1 DVGTSGNAGTT
12 GSGGDSSS
20 GQAGDVGTSGNAGTT
35 GQTGTMPGCACEV
48 ADRSSGAFN
57 AFALLAGVFFV
68 AFGRRRVKKR

>member
-1 DVGTSGNAGTT
+1 
-12 GSGGDSSS
+12 
-20 GQAGDVGTSGNAGTT
+20 
-35 GQTGTMPGCACEV
+35 MPGCACEV